1 MWCVPLGRTVPS
13 FRMVLEREIE
23 KWQGFYRA
31 LRGDDKRAFE
41 ELMNECRC
49 HASEAGA
56 AVRPIVSEAM
66 FMSILLSHQK
76 TISQIQATLEKVK
89 TKAPE

>member
-1 MWCVPLGRTVPS
+1 MGKTVPS
-13 FRMVLEREIE
+13 FRMMLEREIE
-23 KWQGFYRA
+23 KWQGFYRT
-31 LRGDDKRAFE
+31 LRSDERRVFKE
-41 ELMNECRC
+41 MMNECRC

-76 TISQIQATLEKVK
+76 TLSQIQATLEKAK
-89 TKAPE
+89 TSQGAKPP

>member
-1 MWCVPLGRTVPS
+1 MLLGRTVPS

-23 KWQGFYRA
+23 KWQGFARA

-56 AVRPIVSEAM
+56 AVSPIISEAM
-66 FMSILLSHQK
+66 FMSIFLSHQK
-76 TISQIQATLEKVK
+76 TLSQIQATLQKVETEEQK
-89 TKAPE
+89 S